1 MTPIS
6 QSIHSSVADQ
16 PELSFWTK
24 LSYGIGTIG
33 TSATGSLLAFLFL
46 YFLTDVAGI
55 SAALAGSILMIGQ
68 ISDAVSDPIIG
79 LLSDR
84 TRSNWG
90 RRYPWIIAGA
100 VPFGLSFLFMWLI
113 PSDNQWVLFAYYV
126 AVGIILKTAFTA
138 VYLPYVS
145 LTPELAKDYNS
156 RTRLNSF
163 RFSFSIGSSILAL
176 ALSSLVFHFV
186 ENVARRYLILGAI
199 GCFLCIIPL
208 YICVFGT
215 WKTVRTSERQYR
227 APSKAATLPVREQLV
242 IAFRNKPFLI
252 VVGIYL
258 CSWLAAQM
266 TAVVMQYFVVSWM
279 GLESADFTNFALVVQ
294 GTALLML
301 FVWSAVSQRIGK
313 RAVFFMGTSIWVIAQ
328 FGLFFLQPGQV
339 LPMFLLGFLAGFGVS
354 TSYLVPWSMLPDVI
368 ELDEL
373 KTGQRREGVFYA
385 FMVMVQKIGI
395 AFGIFLV
402 GQALSLAGYIENLP
416 GQPPVEAQPE
426 SALFVI
432 RLVIGPISTLIL
444 AAGLLLAYFYPIS
457 RDVHATI
464 MMQLHE
470 RKQKQQ
476 QWLEGDGITSSAAT
490 SLHQVEENGDCA
502 VEDPTTL
509 EDRVEERPPNHSDD
523 VREG

>member
-1 MTPIS
+1 MTPIA
-6 QSIHSSVADQ
+6 HSVNSAPTDR

-33 TSATGSLLAFLFL
+33 TSSTGSMLAFLFL
-46 YFLTDVAGI
+46 FFLTDVAGI
-55 SAALAGSILMIGQ
+55 PAALAGSILMIGQ

-79 LLSDR
+79 LMSDR
-84 TRSNWG
+84 TKSKWG

-100 VPFGLSFLFMWLI
+100 IPFGVSFFLLWVI
-113 PSDNQWVLFAYYV
+113 PSDSKWILFIYYV
-126 AVGIILKTAFTA
+126 ISGIIFKTAFTA

-145 LTPELAKDYNS
+145 LTPELAKDYNA

-176 ALSSLVFHFV
+176 ALSSLVFHFID
-186 ENVARRYLILGAI
+186 NPPRRYLILGVV
-199 GCFLCIIPL
+199 GGLLCIIPL
-208 YICVFGT
+208 YICVLGT
-215 WKTVRTSERQYR
+215 WKAVRFSEDQYI
-227 APSKAATLPVREQLV
+227 APPKTNTLPFHKQIL
-242 IAFRNKPFLI
+242 IALTNKPFLS

-294 GTALLML
+294 GTALTML

-313 RAVFFMGTSIWVIAQ
+313 RAVFFMGTSIWVVAQ

-339 LPMFLLGFLAGFGVS
+339 GPMFFLGFLAGFGVS

-373 KTGQRREGVFYA
+373 KTGYRREGVFYA

-416 GQPPVEAQPE
+416 GEPPVAVQPE

-432 RLVIGPISTLIL
+432 RLVIGPISTVILIL
-444 AAGLLLAYFYPIS
+444 GLILAYFYPIS
-457 RDVHATI
+457 REVHATI
-464 MMQLHE
+464 VMQLHE

-476 QWLEGDGITSSAAT
+476 KEALFDSETSVALNT
-490 SLHQVEENGDCA
+490 TDIEEPPDSVA
-502 VEDPTTL
+502 SED
-509 EDRVEERPPNHSDD
+509 DH
-523 VREG
+523 

>member
-6 QSIHSSVADQ
+6 KSIHSADADQ
-16 PELSFWTK
+16 SGLSFWTK
-24 LSYGIGTIG
+24 LAYGVGTIG

-46 YFLTDVAGI
+46 FFLTDVAGI
-55 SAALAGSILMIGQ
+55 PAALAGSILMIGQ
-68 ISDAVSDPIIG
+68 ISDAISDPIIG
-79 LLSDR
+79 IMSDR
-84 TRSNWG
+84 TKSRWG

-100 VPFGLSFLFMWLI
+100 VPFGLSFFFLWLI
-113 PSDNQWVLFAYYV
+113 PSDSKWMLFAYYV
-126 AVGIILKTAFTA
+126 IIGIVLKTAFTA

-176 ALSSLVFHFV
+176 ALSSVVFHLV
-186 ENVARRYLILGAI
+186 ESPPRRYIVLGII
-199 GCFLCIIPL
+199 GCLLCIIPL

-215 WKTVRTSERQYR
+215 WKAVRQSEKQYTVPPKQTTI
-227 APSKAATLPVREQLV
+227 PISKQFV
-242 IAFRNKPFLI
+242 IALANKPFLI

-279 GLESADFTNFALVVQ
+279 GLEAADFTHFALVVQ
-294 GTALLML
+294 GTALTML

-313 RAVFFMGTSIWVIAQ
+313 RAVFFMGTSIWVVAQ

-339 LPMFLLGFLAGFGVS
+339 MPMFFLGFLAGFGVS

-373 KTGQRREGVFYA
+373 KTGHRREGVFYA

-402 GQALSLAGYIENLP
+402 GQALSVAGYIENLP
-416 GQPPVEAQPE
+416 GQAPAASQPE
-426 SALFVI
+426 SALLVI
-432 RLVIGPISTLIL
+432 RLVIGPISTAILLIGL
-444 AAGLLLAYFYPIS
+444 ALAYFYPIS
-457 RDVHATI
+457 QDVHDTI
-464 MMQLHE
+464 TMKLHE
-470 RKQKQQ
+470 RRRRQKQPSF
-476 QWLEGDGITSSAAT
+476 D
-490 SLHQVEENGDCA
+490 
-502 VEDPTTL
+502 
-509 EDRVEERPPNHSDD
+509 SDD
-523 VREG
+523 TASLTDLAQSSSTQSNSNETSEDTLKMLLADDSDRTSGS

>member
-6 QSIHSSVADQ
+6 QSIHQEGADHPQ
-16 PELSFWTK
+16 LSFWTK

-68 ISDAVSDPIIG
+68 ISDAISDPIIG

-84 TRSNWG
+84 TQSKWG

-100 VPFGLSFLFMWLI
+100 VPFGLSFLLLWLI
-113 PSDNQWVLFAYYV
+113 PSNNQWVLFAYYV
-126 AVGIILKTAFTA
+126 IIGIILKTAFTA

-176 ALSSLVFHFV
+176 ALSSIVFHLV
-186 ENVARRYLILGAI
+186 ENPARRYVILGVI
-199 GCFLCIIPL
+199 GCLLCIIPL

-215 WKTVRTSERQYR
+215 WKAVRHSEQQYS
-227 APSKAATLPVREQLV
+227 APSKAATLPIHEQLL
-242 IAFRNKPFLI
+242 IAFTNKPFLI

-279 GLESADFTNFALVVQ
+279 GLKSADFTNFALVVQ

-313 RAVFFMGTSIWVIAQ
+313 RAVF
-328 FGLFFLQPGQV
+328 
-339 LPMFLLGFLAGFGVS
+339 
-354 TSYLVPWSMLPDVI
+354 
-368 ELDEL
+368 
-373 KTGQRREGVFYA
+373 
-385 FMVMVQKIGI
+385 
-395 AFGIFLV
+395 
-402 GQALSLAGYIENLP
+402 
-416 GQPPVEAQPE
+416 
-426 SALFVI
+426 
-432 RLVIGPISTLIL
+432 
-444 AAGLLLAYFYPIS
+444 
-457 RDVHATI
+457 
-464 MMQLHE
+464 
-470 RKQKQQ
+470 
-476 QWLEGDGITSSAAT
+476 
-490 SLHQVEENGDCA
+490 
-502 VEDPTTL
+502 
-509 EDRVEERPPNHSDD
+509 
-523 VREG
+523 